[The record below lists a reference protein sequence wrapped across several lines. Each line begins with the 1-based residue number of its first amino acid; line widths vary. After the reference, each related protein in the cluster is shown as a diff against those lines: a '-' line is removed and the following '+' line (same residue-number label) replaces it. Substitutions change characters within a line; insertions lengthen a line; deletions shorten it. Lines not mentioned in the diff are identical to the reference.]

1 MKESKHLERRR
12 IEAEM
17 IARIY
22 REMTNV
28 VDSETAL
35 QVLTTVIENA
45 AFEEGQA
52 FEAKAKGDPSL
63 DHFGK
68 ILGYWGDAMDIED
81 IEEDGGTLRF
91 RVVRC
96 HYIKF
101 YEKAGLPPELVK
113 LLSCARDAPFAKGY
127 GIEFSRNRTLAEG
140 ADHCDFCYNW
150 RSSDE

>member
-22 REMTNV
+22 RELLNV
-28 VDSETAL
+28 VETKTAL

-52 FEAKAKGDPSL
+52 FAAKTKSNPSL
-63 DHFGK
+63 DHFGT
-68 ILGYWGDAMDIED
+68 ILDYWGDAMDIED
-81 IEEDGGTLRF
+81 IEEGGGTLQF
-91 RVVRC
+91 KVVRC
-96 HYIKF
+96 HYIRF
-101 YEKAGLPPELVK
+101 YEKIGLPPELVK

-127 GIEFSRNRTLAEG
+127 GIEFSRNQTLAEG
-140 ADHCDFCYNW
+140 ADHCDFCYIW
-150 RSSDE
+150 RSGDE